1 MSPDAR
7 RHPPPQSLQDVE
19 DRRELIRRAIDRE
32 MRPLRQAVTA
42 VALRAR
48 HCRRGEQG
56 RDDVD
61 DLLGELT
68 AQLIQQAAKFDPRAP
83 LLPWA
88 MGFFKFILAERGRK
102 RGRDGKVA
110 SLTDL
115 GADLDESFFDAL
127 RQSASSNSSQ
137 DRAQDHAQDRIDVQA
152 MLAQLGEADRRIIEA
167 HFFEGLSG
175 EALAEAVG
183 VPSAGTTRVRLHRAK
198 ERLRVI
204 ARRMEDREGGAK

>member
-7 RHPPPQSLQDVE
+7 RHPPPHSPQGVE

-32 MRPLRQAVTA
+32 LRPLRQAVAA
-42 VALRAR
+42 VALRAGY
-48 HCRRGEQG
+48 CRRGERG

-102 RGRDGKVA
+102 RRRDGKVA
-110 SLTDL
+110 PLTDL

-127 RQSASSNSSQ
+127 RQSATSDPS
-137 DRAQDHAQDRIDVQA
+137 QDHAQDRIDVQA
-152 MLAQLGEADRRIIEA
+152 MLARLGEADRRIIEA
-167 HFFEGLSG
+167 YYFAGLKNA
-175 EALAEAVG
+175 ELAEAIG
-183 VPSAGTTRVRLHRAK
+183 VPNTATARVRLHRAK
-198 ERLRVI
+198 KRLRAI
-204 ARRMEDREGGAK
+204 ARRMAGHEGGAK

>member
-7 RHPPPQSLQDVE
+7 RHPPPHSPQGVE

-32 MRPLRQAVTA
+32 LRPLRQAVAA
-42 VALRAR
+42 VALRAG

-83 LLPWA
+83 LVPWA
-88 MGFFKFILAERGRK
+88 MGFFKFIMAERGRK
-102 RGRDGKVA
+102 RRRDGRVA

-127 RQSASSNSSQ
+127 RQSTGSDPS
-137 DRAQDHAQDRIDVQA
+137 QDHAQDRIDVQA
-152 MLAQLGEADRRIIEA
+152 MLAQLGEADRQIIEA

-175 EALAEAVG
+175 EALAEAIG
-183 VPSAGTTRVRLHRAK
+183 VPSAGTARVRLHRAK
-198 ERLRVI
+198 DRLKVI
-204 ARRMEDREGGAK
+204 ARRMEGGAK